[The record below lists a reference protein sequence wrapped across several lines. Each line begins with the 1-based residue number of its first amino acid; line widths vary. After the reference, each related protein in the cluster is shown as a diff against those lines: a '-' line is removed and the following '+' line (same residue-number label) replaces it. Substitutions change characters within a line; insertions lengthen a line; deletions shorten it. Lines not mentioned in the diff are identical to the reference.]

1 MSFYKFGQVT
11 VSSKEFYEAIDI
23 DIKTLNIDNILVSDP
38 ILDNKKGKRYI
49 IGYNIEGKIVA
60 LRIKTPKNV
69 YSYGVSQY
77 SETSKWCMSFNLEGH
92 GEWIEKYKKIWEAV
106 EAQLLQSLTT
116 EVVNKGKYINPK
128 LNMYGDRVVVQYH
141 GKEVPYDKH
150 CEATGLLR
158 IASVYNQ
165 GVHYWSQVYIDECKY
180 EEVENPR
187 ILLLSD
193 NDDDEYDRVF

>member
-11 VSSKEFYEAIDI
+11 VSTKEFYEAVVI

-38 ILDNKKGKRYI
+38 LLDNKKGKRYI
-49 IGYNIEGKIVA
+49 VGYNIAGKIVA

-77 SETSKWCMSFNLEGH
+77 SETSKWCMSFNLEGRD
-92 GEWIEKYKKIWEAV
+92 EWLEKYKKIWEVV
-106 EAQLLQSLTT
+106 EAQLVQCLTT
-116 EVVNKGKYINPK
+116 EVVSKGKYINLK
-128 LNMYGDRVVVQYH
+128 LNMYGDKIAVKYH
-141 GKEVPYDKH
+141 DGKEVPYDKH

-165 GVHYWSQVYIDECKY
+165 GINCWPQVYLDECKY
-180 EEVENPR
+180 EEVENHGV
-187 ILLLSD
+187 LLLSD
-193 NDDDEYDRVF
+193 DEDDTVF

>member
-11 VSSKEFYEAIDI
+11 ISSKEFYEAVVI
-23 DIKTLNIDNILVSDP
+23 DIKTLNVDNILVSDP

-49 IGYNIEGKIVA
+49 IAYNIEGKIVA

-77 SETSKWCMSFNLEGH
+77 SETSKWCMSFNLEGRD
-92 GEWIEKYKKIWEAV
+92 EWIEKYKKIWEVV
-106 EAQLLQSLTT
+106 EAQLFQCLTT
-116 EVVNKGKYINPK
+116 EVVSKGRYINPK
-128 LNMYGDRVVVQYH
+128 LNMYGDKIAVKYH
-141 GKEVPYDKH
+141 DGKEVPYDKH

-165 GVHYWSQVYIDECKY
+165 GINYWPQVYLDECKY
-180 EEVENPR
+180 EEVENHGV
-187 ILLLSD
+187 LLLSD
-193 NDDDEYDRVF
+193 DEDDSVF

>member
-1 MSFYKFGQVT
+1 MV
-11 VSSKEFYEAIDI
+11 I
-23 DIKTLNIDNILVSDP
+23 
-38 ILDNKKGKRYI
+38 
-49 IGYNIEGKIVA
+49 
-60 LRIKTPKNV
+60 
-69 YSYGVSQY
+69 
-77 SETSKWCMSFNLEGH
+77 
-92 GEWIEKYKKIWEAV
+92 
-106 EAQLLQSLTT
+106 
-116 EVVNKGKYINPK
+116 
-128 LNMYGDRVVVQYH
+128 RVVVQYH

-165 GVHYWSQVYIDECKY
+165 VVNYWSQVYIDECKY